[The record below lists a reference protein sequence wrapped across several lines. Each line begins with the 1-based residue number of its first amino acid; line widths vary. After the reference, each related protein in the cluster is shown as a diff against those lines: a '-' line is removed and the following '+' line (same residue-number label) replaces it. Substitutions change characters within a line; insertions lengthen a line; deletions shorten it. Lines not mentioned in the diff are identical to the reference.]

1 MTGIKDRFGKARQR
15 ANKVAYYREKNKRAK
30 ALYGTGVLPAAT
42 YGAEAVGYSSSMVKQ
57 LRTMAA
63 DCVGNAKSGRCPIT
77 AIAIA
82 KGPEWDPEVR
92 GPTRLIM
99 EWCRLTQLVPPD
111 TLTNAWVKMEEHI
124 EGGNEWAKVVGPM
137 NATYMHLN

>member
-1 MTGIKDRFGKARQR
+1 M
-15 ANKVAYYREKNKRAK
+15 
-30 ALYGTGVLPAAT
+30 LPAAT
-42 YGAEAVGYSSSMVKQ
+42 YGAEAVGFSPSMVKQ

-63 DCVGNAKSGRCPIT
+63 DCMGCAKYGRCPIT

-111 TLTNAWVKMEEHI
+111 TLTKAWEKWSSI
-124 EGGNEWAKVVGPM
+124 
-137 NATYMHLN
+137 